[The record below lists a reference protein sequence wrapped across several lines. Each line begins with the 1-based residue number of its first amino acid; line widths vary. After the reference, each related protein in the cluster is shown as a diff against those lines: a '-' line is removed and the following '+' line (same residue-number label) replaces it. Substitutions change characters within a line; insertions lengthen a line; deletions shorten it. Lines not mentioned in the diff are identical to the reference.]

1 MMALVHDMA
10 ESIVG
15 DITPLDGVS
24 KGLYL
29 FLSCHL
35 PSSHPNPSQYPFSAL
50 TRLTMTEE
58 KHRREVEAMNQ
69 LVSLLP
75 GDFSLNA
82 TNLRALFDEYEQGT
96 SNEAI
101 LVKDVDKYELL
112 VQAVEYERDA
122 VQQGEELKESKDLS
136 SFFGARE
143 FIKTDMV
150 RKWADDV
157 MAERGRIWKEAERK
171 KINRSAT
178 GNGVNGSE

>member
-1 MMALVHDMA
+1 MIWPRVSLATLR
-10 ESIVG
+10 
-15 DITPLDGVS
+15 PLTVYQKVCIS
-24 KGLYL
+24 SYTVI
-29 FLSCHL
+29 FHL
-35 PSSHPNPSQYPFSAL
+35 LMQSHLNLPFSTV

-157 MAERGRIWKEAERK
+157 MAERGRIWMEAERK
-171 KINRSAT
+171 KINRSVT
-178 GNGVNGSE
+178 GNGLNGSE